1 MKLSL
6 NIVLAGMLI
15 VGTLILAT
23 LGDPGPEQILARR
36 GAEFQGRLD
45 RGEVQIDP
53 AELLDLM
60 HDRTVRLRVVDI
72 RPEAAWNWFHL
83 VDAEH
88 LSGPALRTWGSGLDF
103 DEIVIVIDQDGQSSP
118 EAWRLLQAREIS
130 SSYLLDGGIDAWME
144 RFGDGFQPASALGDR
159 HPAALPDA
167 HHGFEYSSRVKR
179 LGKAPVLS
187 GGCG

>member
-1 MKLSL
+1 MNIPMKTVAAVVLVGGTL
-6 NIVLAGMLI
+6 VLA
-15 VGTLILAT
+15 A
-23 LGDPGPEQILARR
+23 LGDPGPEQVLARR
-36 GAEFQGRLD
+36 GAELQDRLD

-60 HDRTVRLRVVDI
+60 HDRTVRLRIVDI

-83 VDAEH
+83 VDAERLDH
-88 LSGPALRTWGSGLDF
+88 AALKSWGSNLDY
-103 DEIVIVIDQDGQSSP
+103 DEIVIVVDQDGQGAT
-118 EAWRLLQAREIS
+118 EAWLMLQAREIR

-144 RFGDGFQPASALGDR
+144 RFGQDIQPASALGDR

-167 HHGFEYSSRVKR
+167 HHGFDYIARVQR